1 MPVSDWSLLLAR
13 VGDILNRTDIAPHF
27 PAAVAMTESRLRRLL
42 RSRTVGPVAITLA
55 GATAPLPADCDI
67 VRSLTIPSGPF
78 ARSLTITTPSRLA
91 EIRGAEADAPGFPL
105 VAAVIDGVLHLAPTP
120 NQAYAAQLTYYRT
133 VPSLTATGP
142 TATNWLLQSA
152 PDVYVYGVLAELH
165 DYLMDPEAQARSD
178 ARFRQAV
185 AELNVQLGRI
195 EYGAVPLGDGAQ
207 PEYVF

>member
-42 RSRTVGPVAITLA
+42 RARTLGPVPLSIT
-55 GATAPLPADCDI
+55 GAVVPLPADCDI
-67 VRSLTIPSGPF
+67 VRSVTIPSGPY
-78 ARSLTITTPSRLA
+78 ARSITISTPSRLA
-91 EIRGAEADAPGFPL
+91 EIRGAEGDQPGFPW
-105 VAAVIDGVLHLAPTP
+105 VAAVIDGALHFAPTP
-120 NQAYAAQLTYYRT
+120 DQTYAAQLTYYRT
-133 VPSLTATGP
+133 VPALTPTGP
-142 TATNWLLQSA
+142 TSTNWVLTSA

-165 DYLMDPEAQARSD
+165 EYLMDPDAQARTD

-185 AELNVQLGRI
+185 SELNLQLDRI